1 MTQLSVIII
10 AQNHERTLPA
20 VIRAA
25 QALNPR
31 EVLVVD
37 DGSRDH
43 TVHSALD
50 EQVSVISHVSRF
62 GLGQAVMTALKHT
75 RGEIV
80 TLLGGADAALTPD
93 HLRALTAPIS
103 SGRADAVTGR
113 PSGRPGARGLP
124 CAFTRRSVHY
134 LACAGQDA
142 VVDLMLTRAWADN
155 GARVQRVDLTGL
167 PAAQSCMGLHWHAQR
182 LKQAAWMH
190 FLPHPARN

>member
-10 AQNHERTLPA
+10 ARNHERTLPA

-25 QALNPR
+25 QALSPR

-37 DGSRDH
+37 DGSQDR
-43 TVHSALD
+43 TVHCTLD
-50 EQVSVISHVSRF
+50 EQVSVISHASRF
-62 GLGQAVMTALKHT
+62 GLGQAVMTALKYT
-75 RGEIV
+75 RGEII
-80 TLLGGADAALTPD
+80 TLLDGADAGLTAD

-103 SGRADAVTGR
+103 SGHADAVTGR
-113 PSGRPGARGLP
+113 PAGRRGAHALP

-142 VVDLMLTRAWADN
+142 VVDLMLSRAWAEN
-155 GARVQRVDLTGL
+155 GARVQHVDLAGL
-167 PAAQSCMGLHWHAQR
+167 AARPPCMSLHWHAQR

-190 FLPHPARN
+190 FLPHPARS